1 MICFREDGYAGAS
14 DMFLHEDGYAG
25 ARSCMISSYKH
36 APHKLLKHSVWS
48 ITCNIM
54 TIG

>member
-1 MICFREDGYAGAS
+1 MNDLFLHEDGYAGAS

-36 APHKLLKHSVWS
+36 APHNQVSF
-48 ITCNIM
+48 
-54 TIG
+54 